1 MKWLVGSGTA
11 SGLLGTVIGA
21 VTNNLVYGVVAG
33 VVIGMLILGGFTL
46 KAIGIAASP
55 RTESEAFCTAGGA
68 STKAL
73 SSVPKNPFLVGTY
86 AREKSE
92 VVSVRLLRET

>member
-1 MKWLVGSGTA
+1 
-11 SGLLGTVIGA
+11 LGTVIGA
-21 VTNNLVYGVVAG
+21 VTNNLLYDVVAG
-33 VVIGMLILGGFTL
+33 VIIGMLILGGFTL

-55 RTESEAFCTAGGA
+55 RTESEAFCTVGGA

-73 SSVPKNPFLVGTY
+73 GSVPKNPFLGTY
-86 AREKSE
+86 TRENSE

>member
-1 MKWLVGSGTA
+1 V
-11 SGLLGTVIGA
+11 GTVIGA
-21 VTNNLVYGVVAG
+21 VTNNLLYGVVAG

-46 KAIGIAASP
+46 KAIGIAGIP
-55 RTESEAFCTAGGA
+55 ENRIRAFCTAGGA

-73 SSVPKNPFLVGTY
+73 SSVPKNPFLGTY
-86 AREKSE
+86 TREKSE

>member
-1 MKWLVGSGTA
+1 
-11 SGLLGTVIGA
+11 LGTVIGA
-21 VTNNLVYGVVAG
+21 VTNNLLYGVVAG

-73 SSVPKNPFLVGTY
+73 SSVPKNPFLGTY
-86 AREKSE
+86 TREKSE